1 MSGGKCLADPAHSS
15 IIPVVVAKCGLYLK
29 EHATEVEG
37 AFRISGSAKRM
48 RELQAIFDTGPRVSR
63 RPVALM
69 QYGKDI
75 DWKALDFSPHDV
87 ATIFRRYATQ
97 RQS

>member
-1 MSGGKCLADPAHSS
+1 MSLRYRLADVS

-48 RELQAIFDTGPRVSR
+48 RELQAIFDTGPRVCLDL
-63 RPVALM
+63 AELM
-69 QYGKDI
+69 AV
-75 DWKALDFSPHDV
+75 W
-87 ATIFRRYATQ
+87 Q
-97 RQS
+97 RHRLESARLFPT